1 MLLDEFDIFEK
12 IGLSLGYMTKK
23 IYLCGKFN
31 HGDYMNWLKS
41 LFFGSG
47 VPHSIFILTLA
58 IACGIYLSH
67 RLKFKGITL
76 GITWILF
83 CAIAMSHFGMHL
95 DPVVET
101 FSKDF
106 GLILFVYSIGL
117 QVGPSFFSS
126 FGKGGIKLNIL
137 AMSAV
142 ILSCLT
148 AYIIHLISGED
159 IATMTGVLFGAVT
172 NTPGL
177 GAAEQA
183 FADITGTTN
192 ADIASGYAMAY
203 PLGVVGIIL
212 SLLAM
217 RWIFRIN
224 IDKEKEQ
231 IAAESEVQK
240 EIEHIDI
247 LLANPQVEGASI
259 RDLSALC
266 NMNLIVSRLVRP
278 DGEDEL
284 PDVDTILHV
293 GDRIRIVID
302 QEHKKSVLLLGMET
316 TIQTDNKQQAHL
328 VSRNIIVTKPE
339 LNGKRIGDLNIRS
352 TYHVSITRIRR
363 AGIELL
369 ATRDLYLQLG
379 DKITVVGEER
389 AVNKIESLFGNSTK
403 RLDMPNLVS
412 IFVGIA
418 LGVAL
423 GLLPIA
429 LPGLSQP
436 FKLGLAGGSLI
447 VAILMS
453 CFGPKLHIVTYTTS
467 SANLMIREIGIA
479 MFLAAVGFGAGKT
492 FIQTL
497 VEGGY
502 VWIGYGVIIT
512 LIPLLI
518 IGVIGRKWLKLD
530 YFTLMGLLAG
540 STTNPPALSYATTLT
555 TSNDRAAVSYS
566 TVYPLTMFLRVLT
579 GQLMILL
586 FL

>member
-1 MLLDEFDIFEK
+1 MDWF
-12 IGLSLGYMTKK
+12 S
-23 IYLCGKFN
+23 
-31 HGDYMNWLKS
+31 S
-41 LFFGSG
+41 LFFGTG

-58 IACGIYLSH
+58 IACGISLSH

-95 DPVVET
+95 DPMVET
-101 FSKDF
+101 FAKDF

-137 AMSAV
+137 ALSIVLLGCITTYV
-142 ILSCLT
+142 ISLLS
-148 AYIIHLISGED
+148 GVD

-177 GAAEQA
+177 GAAQQA
-183 FADITGTTN
+183 FTDIMGVSN
-192 ADIASGYAMAY
+192 PNIASGYAMAY
-203 PLGVVGIIL
+203 PLGVVGIIAVI
-212 SLLAM
+212 LAM
-217 RWIFRIN
+217 RWFFRIKL
-224 IDKEKEQ
+224 DKEEARV
-231 IAAESEVQK
+231 AAESEVQK
-240 EIEHIDI
+240 EVQYMDV
-247 LLANPQVEGASI
+247 LLTNPQVEGAHI
-259 RDLSALC
+259 RDLSQLVH
-266 NMNLIVSRLVRP
+266 MNLIVSRLVRP

-284 PDVDTILHV
+284 PDVDTVLHV
-293 GDRIRIVID
+293 GDRIRVVVD
-302 QEHKKSVLLLGMET
+302 KENEKSVLLLGMET
-316 TIQTDNKQQAHL
+316 TLPTDHKAHAHL
-328 VSRNIIVTKPE
+328 VSRHVIVTKNE
-339 LNGKRIGDLNIRS
+339 LNGKRIGDLNVRA

-379 DKITVVGEER
+379 DRITVVGEER
-389 AVNKIESLFGNSTK
+389 AVDKVESLFGNSTK
-403 RLDMPNLVS
+403 RLDIPNLAS
-412 IFVGIA
+412 IFLGIA
-418 LGVAL
+418 LGVLA
-423 GLLPIA
+423 GVVPIM
-429 LPGLSQP
+429 LPGLAQP
-436 FKLGLAGGSLI
+436 FKLGIAGGSLI
-447 VAILMS
+447 IAILMS
-453 CFGPKLHIVTYTTS
+453 CFGPKMHIITYTTS

-492 FIQTL
+492 FIPTL
-497 VEGGY
+497 LDGGY

-512 LIPLLI
+512 LLPLLLV
-518 IGVIGRKWLKLD
+518 GVVARLWLKLD

-540 STTNPPALSYATTLT
+540 STTNPPALAYATTV
-555 TSNDRAAVSYS
+555 SSANDRAAVAYS